1 MIFSTLPVRYKY
13 SALLFL
19 GLGIVVCSQICCKSP
34 SASKN
39 WSGAIQILREQRLV
53 CILLCYSGVC
63 ATRLM
68 LSIGE
73 YGMLERAC
81 AKLNQYIFSTCARST
96 LLTLHSSAN
105 SSAAWDGGA
114 CEMKLP
120 ICSISAHGVPARAR
134 DLWPSTDLWH
144 WPNGTSALFSVG
156 QATVKLKHE

>member
-53 CILLCYSGVC
+53 CILLCYFGVC
-63 ATRLM
+63 AARLM

-105 SSAAWDGGA
+105 SSAAW
-114 CEMKLP
+114 E
-120 ICSISAHGVPARAR
+120 GVAVRWSFLYVAFLHMEYQHVLETYDR
-134 DLWPSTDLWH
+134 VLTFDTDQMELL
-144 WPNGTSALFSVG
+144 LFFPLVR
-156 QATVKLKHE
+156 LL